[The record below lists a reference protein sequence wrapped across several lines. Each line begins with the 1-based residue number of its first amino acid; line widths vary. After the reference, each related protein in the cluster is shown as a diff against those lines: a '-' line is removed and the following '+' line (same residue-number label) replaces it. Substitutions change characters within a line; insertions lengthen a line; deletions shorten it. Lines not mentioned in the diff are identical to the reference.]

1 MKFDRFE
8 DIITWQKSKDLCK
21 EIYLLF
27 ENSKDYSFKD
37 QIQRDSVTIMNNIAE
52 GYERHT
58 NNEFKHFLY
67 ISKGSCGEVRSMLIL
82 ALELGK
88 INKTDFDR
96 LYKQSE
102 DISKMLSG
110 LIKTL

>member
-1 MKFDRFE
+1 MLELEVHKIF
-8 DIITWQKSKDLCK
+8 TKDLIK
-21 EIYLLF
+21 AKLNPT
-27 ENSKDYSFKD
+27 NSAKL
-37 QIQRDSVTIMNNIAE
+37 
-52 GYERHT
+52 
-58 NNEFKHFLY
+58 FLY

>member
-27 ENSKDYSFKD
+27 EKSNDYSFKD
-37 QIQRDSVTIMNNIAE
+37 QIQRASVSIMNNIAE

-67 ISKGSCGEVRSMLIL
+67 ISKGSCGEVRSMLTL
-82 ALELGK
+82 ALELDK
-88 INKTDFDR
+88 INKADFDK

-102 DISKMLSG
+102 EISKMLSG